1 MDSAGLRA
9 LQAPIKD
16 RYKTAPQA
24 AFITL
29 KAKGMLDD
37 TNIACKVETG
47 RALAVAG
54 LHPATGGS
62 GLELCSG
69 DMLLE
74 ALVACAGVTLK
85 AVATALDIPL
95 KSGAVSAEGD
105 LDFRGTL
112 GVAKDAPVGFARI
125 RLRFD
130 LDTDAPQDKLDQ
142 LLKLTERYCVVY
154 QTIKSGP
161 PVDVRLDRT

>member
-1 MDSAGLRA
+1 MDAAGLRA
-9 LQAPIKD
+9 LQAPIKE
-16 RYKTAPQA
+16 RYKADPKA
-24 AFITL
+24 AVITL
-29 KAKGMLDD
+29 KAKGSLDD
-37 TNIACKVETG
+37 TSIACKVETG

-85 AVATALDIPL
+85 AVATAIDVPL
-95 KSGAVSAEGD
+95 RAGTVSAEGD

-112 GVAKDAPVGFARI
+112 GVAKDAPVGFAQI

-130 LDTDAPQDKLDQ
+130 LDTDASQEKLDQ

-154 QTIKSGP
+154 QTIRSGP
-161 PVDVRLDRT
+161 PVEIGLTRK

>member
-1 MDSAGLRA
+1 MDAAQLRA
-9 LQAPIKD
+9 TQAPIKEKYRAD
-16 RYKTAPQA
+16 PKA
-24 AFITL
+24 ALITL
-29 KAKGMLDD
+29 KAKGSTDSEG
-37 TNIACKVETG
+37 IACKVETG

-85 AVATALDIPL
+85 AVATALDIKL

-112 GVAKDAPVGFARI
+112 GVAKDAPVGFAQI

-130 LDTDAPQDKLDQ
+130 LDTDAAQDKLDQ

-154 QTIKSGP
+154 QTIRSGP
-161 PVDVRLDRT
+161 PVEIKLQRA

>member
-1 MDSAGLRA
+1 MDATALRA
-9 LQAPIKD
+9 MQAPLKE
-16 RYKTAPQA
+16 RYRGDPKA
-24 AFITL
+24 AVITL
-29 KAKGMLDD
+29 KAKGTLDD
-37 TNIACKVETG
+37 AHIACKVETG

-85 AVATALDIPL
+85 AVATAIDVPL
-95 KSGAVSAEGD
+95 RSGTVSAEGD

-112 GVAKDAPVGFARI
+112 GVAKEVPVGFAQI

-130 LDTDAPQDKLDQ
+130 LDTDAPQEKLDQ

-154 QTIKSGP
+154 QTIRNGP
-161 PVDVRLDRT
+161 PVQITLGRR